1 MGRHNSY
8 LEKATRG
15 VGGRDRPWVTRPPKF
30 ERDPAVVWPGEILDV
45 CTGKPEGPHFI
56 VDGICFVPR
65 RAGGPTHHPLSMT
78 LARARVRCE

>member
-1 MGRHNSY
+1 MSRRNWTLGQASRD
-8 LEKATRG
+8 
-15 VGGRDRPWVTRPPKF
+15 VGGRDRPWVHRPPKF

-65 RAGGPTHHPLSMT
+65 RNGESRYQTLSMT